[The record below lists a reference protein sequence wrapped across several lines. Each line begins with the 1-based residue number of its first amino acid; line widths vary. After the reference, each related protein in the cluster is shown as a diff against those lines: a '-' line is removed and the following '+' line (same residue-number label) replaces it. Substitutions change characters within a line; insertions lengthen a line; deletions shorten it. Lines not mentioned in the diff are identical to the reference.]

1 MNKCINCGAEI
12 KPGENF
18 CGDCGTPVNKP
29 PVENN
34 TVIQNNEQSAT
45 GVEQTTTPVQAAPV
59 TAPAPAETNNP
70 NASVEQVTTTP
81 VQATSSAQKSETEE
95 DKVDEELLDAYIG
108 KNIRDIKN
116 KSFSWCTFFFN
127 SIYLLYRKMWL
138 YGFGLLFG
146 VLILDFFLP
155 YIGGLATV
163 GAIILFSIKFK
174 EWYIKDAI
182 EKIEQIKISNPG
194 KTKEELK
201 ELCRKKGGTTIIPV
215 VVYIVISIVLPIIIV
230 FIFYPEIK
238 EEIVDGQIEANGK
251 NKVGS
256 LIYDVPKEY
265 KLFSSSTDSYKSYR
279 AELDDYTSCYLSIIS
294 HPADLYENDPRVCL
308 DKEIYFKSTDEV
320 NKDENYIINNNS
332 WMKVAVESD
341 YKTDYYYAISHGDRI
356 YEVEYDIDNEDDPCE
371 DLNNKVISSMEFE
384 D

>member
-18 CGDCGTPVNKP
+18 CGDCGNPVNKP

-34 TVIQNNEQSAT
+34 IVNQNNEQAAT

-59 TAPAPAETNNP
+59 TAPAPAAPVP
-70 NASVEQVTTTP
+70 NASAEQAP
-81 VQATSSAQKSETEE
+81 NSVQASETEE
-95 DKVDEELLDAYIG
+95 EKIDEELLDAYIG
-108 KNIRDIKN
+108 KNINEIKN

-215 VVYIVISIVLPIIIV
+215 IVYIVIIILIPIVLSFILLPIIRENI
-230 FIFYPEIK
+230 IN
-238 EEIVDGQIEANGK
+238 GQLEANGK
-251 NKVGS
+251 AKVDK
-256 LIYDVPKEY
+256 LIYTIPSGYEI
-265 KLFSSSTDSYKSYR
+265 FSSSSDSYKSYR
-279 AELDDYTSCYLSIIS
+279 ADLGDYNTCYFSIMS
-294 HPADLYENDPRVCL
+294 NPADLYENDPEVYL
-308 DKEIYFKSTDEV
+308 NKNIYYKSTDEV
-320 NKDENYIINNNS
+320 NKDNNYLINSNR
-332 WMKVAVESD
+332 WLLITVEGE
-341 YKTDYYYAISHGDRI
+341 YKTDYYYAITHGDKI
-356 YEVEYDIDNEDDPCE
+356 YNIEYDVENEDDPCKE
-371 DLNNKVISSMEFE
+371 LNEKFLSSMEFE